1 VCVAILAGGWWCSAV
16 WSQEPDASQ
25 ADSQVLPARHEAPLR
40 VPDESA
46 RKHPLWP
53 AYELA
58 RGSLAWIDEH
68 VDDYTCRMVRRERV
82 GQVLRP
88 YEYAELK
95 IRHARTT
102 DDGRSIPFSAY
113 VHFTKPAAVEGREV
127 LYVEGAH
134 GGRMFVKRGGQRMSQ
149 LSAFVNPTSASA
161 MRENRYPITEIGF
174 RNLAT
179 RLLENI
185 ENDFDYQ
192 ECEVKF
198 FENAKVGDRVCT
210 RIEVVHPRPRDHFT
224 YHKAMVFVD
233 DERHL
238 PIGFASFDW
247 PNEPGGPPVLLE
259 EYIFTDVKLNV
270 GLGDDDFDRENPSY
284 GFTRYNESSE

>member
-1 VCVAILAGGWWCSAV
+1 
-16 WSQEPDASQ
+16 
-25 ADSQVLPARHEAPLR
+25 
-40 VPDESA
+40 
-46 RKHPLWP
+46 
-53 AYELA
+53 
-58 RGSLAWIDEH
+58 
-68 VDDYTCRMVRRERV
+68 
-82 GQVLRP
+82 
-88 YEYAELK
+88 
-95 IRHARTT
+95 
-102 DDGRSIPFSAY
+102 